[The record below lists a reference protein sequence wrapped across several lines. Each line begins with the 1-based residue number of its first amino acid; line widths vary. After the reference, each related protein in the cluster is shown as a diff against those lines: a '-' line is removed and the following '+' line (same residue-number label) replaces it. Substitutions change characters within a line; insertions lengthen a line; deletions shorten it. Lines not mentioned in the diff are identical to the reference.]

1 MDIGQP
7 KFCLL
12 TFAAPLLKTNTL
24 RSEEDIFVDQIFV
37 FQERG
42 HNSCE
47 RYNEGLS
54 RGTSKT
60 QKARTPIFLS
70 LPQFLLEASVNIT
83 VMYYFI
89 LDLIF
94 NIHHKANDFKK

>member
-1 MDIGQP
+1 MVVKD
-7 KFCLL
+7 
-12 TFAAPLLKTNTL
+12 TT
-24 RSEEDIFVDQIFV
+24 R
-37 FQERG
+37 R
-42 HNSCE
+42 
-47 RYNEGLS
+47 LS

-94 NIHHKANDFKK
+94 NIHHKANDFKNYMN